1 MTNITVLEDT
11 ALRYR
16 VEVGTVA
23 YVESQENSY
32 AREPV
37 IQIIDEEVEWELV
50 CARDTLEKAQ
60 LVRDQFLLG
69 NARVRIVEVTK

>member
-11 ALRYR
+11 ALKYR
-16 VEVGTVA
+16 VEVGTVT
-23 YVESQENSY
+23 YVEMQGNSY
-32 AREPV
+32 ASEAV
-37 IQIIDEEVEWELV
+37 IQLIDEDVEWEFV
-50 CARDTLEKAQ
+50 CARDTLEKAR